1 MVTKIQKWGNSQGL
15 RLPKQILTE
24 AQLMVG
30 DDVDVSTSDGMI
42 IISAAKPV
50 RGRRSLQE
58 LISKIPKGYKPAA
71 TDWGTPVGNEVW

>member
-15 RLPKQILTE
+15 RLPKQILAE

-30 DDVDVSTSDGMI
+30 DDVDVSTSDGLI
-42 IISAAKPV
+42 IITAAKPV
-50 RGRRSLQE
+50 RVRRSLQD

>member
-30 DDVDVSTSDGMI
+30 DDVDVSTSDGLI
-42 IISAAKPV
+42 IITAAKPV
-50 RGRRSLQE
+50 RVRRSLQD
-58 LISKIPKGYKPAA
+58 LISKIPKGYRPTE